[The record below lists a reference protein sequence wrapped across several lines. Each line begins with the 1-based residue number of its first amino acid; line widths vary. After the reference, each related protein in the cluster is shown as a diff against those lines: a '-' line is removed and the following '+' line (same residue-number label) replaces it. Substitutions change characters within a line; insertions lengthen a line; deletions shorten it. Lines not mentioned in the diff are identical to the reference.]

1 MNIKQQSNSIRNQSQ
16 DNNNSNNNNGNNDDD
31 HNILL
36 LLLLLLLLLS
46 LLLLIHQSVR
56 SSEIVGSAKLRKGS
70 HAYIFARLT
79 LTRHPYYLTT
89 SFSGFSLTRPT
100 RFVGRVGEN
109 TGKEV
114 DYLRAWN
121 RLLLFSFGV
130 YPNST
135 SASH

>member
-16 DNNNSNNNNGNNDDD
+16 DNNNNSNNNNGNNDDD
-31 HNILL
+31 HNI
-36 LLLLLLLLLS
+36 LLLLLLLS

-56 SSEIVGSAKLRKGS
+56 SSEIVGSAKLRKRS

-109 TGKEV
+109 TGNEV